1 MSGLSDCSPGVARGC
16 LLMRS
21 AVSPVAAGTL
31 RLGTR
36 GSALAL
42 AQADAVAARCAHHY
56 LELAVE
62 RVVVSTVGDLDKTSP
77 LSVIGGRGVFTSA
90 LQEALVAGRI
100 DAAVH
105 AAKDLPSEQHPALV
119 FAAFLARED
128 PRDVLVSRH
137 GLALAALPDRPV
149 IGTSSRRR
157 AVQVRA
163 VRPDAR
169 IVELRGNIDTR
180 LRKALETDVD
190 GIVLAAAGIA
200 RMGWGRFVA
209 ERLPLDAFVPAPGQ
223 AALAI
228 ETRAADP
235 ATRDL
240 IGPLDEALVSVAV
253 RAERAFLRA
262 IGGGCTT
269 PVGAHAVVE
278 GDRVWLRCMLA
289 SEDGARVEW
298 ADERYAVAGAEA
310 GAADLARRLHARVEP
325 SHPGVTGR
333 GVAVAATSAPGS
345 LGDRAAPLPLA
356 GRSVLVTRAREQAGG
371 LVAAL
376 RAAGAEPV
384 AAPTIRIVDAH
395 DPTPLDR
402 ALAGLG
408 DGDYP
413 WVVFTST
420 NAVRRVLGRLTA
432 RGEDATAFDRVRVAA
447 VGDATAAH
455 LREAGIGVD
464 LVPARPTADGIVAE
478 LAGRDVGGS
487 RVLLPQGSLARD
499 GLARG
504 LRAAGATVD
513 AVEVYRTV
521 PETTLPPD
529 VGARIGRG
537 EIDVVTFA
545 SPSAVRNLAAL
556 LGGTLAPLRG
566 ATIAC
571 VGPTT
576 AEAARAAGLAVD
588 LVADDPSVAGLVA
601 ALVGHLPARS
611 VVSPVDAGGP
621 GASGPDAAD
630 PRGRASR

>member
-1 MSGLSDCSPGVARGC
+1 
-16 LLMRS
+16 MRS
-21 AVSPVAAGTL
+21 AISQVAIGTL

-42 AQADAVAARCAHHY
+42 AQAEAVAARAARRHP
-56 LELAVE
+56 ELAVD
-62 RVVVSTVGDLDKTSP
+62 RVVVSTAGDLDKTSP

-105 AAKDLPSEQHPALV
+105 SAKDLPSEQHPALA

-128 PRDVLVSRH
+128 ARDVLVSRH
-137 GLALAALPDRPV
+137 GLALAALPDGPV

-163 VRPDAR
+163 ARPDAR

-200 RMGWGRFVA
+200 RMGWERFVT
-209 ERLPLDAFVPAPGQ
+209 EHLPLDAFVPAPGQ
-223 AALAI
+223 AALAV
-228 ETRAADP
+228 ETRAADQ

-240 IGPLDEALVSVAV
+240 IGPLDEPAVAVAV
-253 RAERAFLRA
+253 RAERAFLGA

-278 GDRVWLRCMLA
+278 GNRVWLRCMLA

-298 ADERYAVAGAEA
+298 ADERYAVADAEA
-310 GAADLARRLHARVEP
+310 GAADLARRLHSRVEP
-325 SHPGVTGR
+325 GGWATNRR
-333 GVAVAATSAPGS
+333 GVAMVGAATAESPD
-345 LGDRAAPLPLA
+345 DRDEPLPLA

-384 AAPTIRIVDAH
+384 EAPTIRIVDAH

-408 DGDYP
+408 DGDYA

-420 NAVRRVLGRLTA
+420 NAVQRVLSRLAA
-432 RGEDATAFDRVRVAA
+432 RGEDATAFDRVKVAA
-447 VGDATAAH
+447 VGDATAAR
-455 LREAGIGVD
+455 LREAGGSVD

-478 LAGRDVGGS
+478 LTDRVLVGH

-504 LRAAGATVD
+504 LRAVGAVVD

-521 PETTLPPD
+521 PETVLPTD
-529 VGARIGRG
+529 VGSRIARG
-537 EIDVVTFA
+537 EVDVVTFA

-588 LVADDPSVAGLVA
+588 LVADDPSVGGLVA
-601 ALVGHLPARS
+601 ALVGHLPSRS
-611 VVSPVDAGGP
+611 VVSPVDAGASA
-621 GASGPDAAD
+621 ASGLDAAD
-630 PRGRASR
+630 PCGRASR